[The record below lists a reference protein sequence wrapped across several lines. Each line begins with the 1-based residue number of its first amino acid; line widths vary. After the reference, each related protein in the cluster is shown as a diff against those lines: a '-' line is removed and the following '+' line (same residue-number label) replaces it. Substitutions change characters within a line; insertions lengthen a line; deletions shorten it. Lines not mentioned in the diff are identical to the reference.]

1 VYERQQ
7 INVAG
12 DDKARCNEGGSVP
25 QREAFQAE
33 GDIMSRRTTK
43 AGMGA
48 VSPEQPRASRP
59 PRASTTS
66 AIRGV
71 ACPTPADSKR
81 PANPKTSARLPKY
94 SDARSSD
101 EPVGHAATI
110 PAPPLEEGERAPAVS
125 APILPA
131 ASPATGASQPSSD
144 APRRRSTRRALRVD
158 DVGQAAVA
166 LAARSSGSARPRA
179 LLRGSISDAPLEPRE
194 AFVLAL
200 VDGQTSVDTIADATG
215 ASVAEV
221 VAVLERL
228 ARLKIVAF

>member
-1 VYERQQ
+1 M
-7 INVAG
+7 G
-12 DDKARCNEGGSVP
+12 DS
-25 QREAFQAE
+25 
-33 GDIMSRRTTK
+33 MSRRSTK
-43 AGMGA
+43 TGLGA
-48 VSPEQPRASRP
+48 LSPEQPRETTRL
-59 PRASTTS
+59 PRANVTS
-66 AIRGV
+66 SIGGV
-71 ACPTPADSKR
+71 ACPSPSDSTR
-81 PANPKTSARLPKY
+81 PANPRTSARLPKY
-94 SDARSSD
+94 TASRSTD
-101 EPVGHAATI
+101 EPEGSAATI
-110 PAPPLEEGERAPAVS
+110 PAPPLSEGERATANTPPVVQTAPPVPAS
-125 APILPA
+125 
-131 ASPATGASQPSSD
+131 SPPSTD
-144 APRRRSTRRALRVD
+144 APRRRSARRALRVD